1 LNNIAAVGAFLVQ
14 RTSNKEVMS
23 RLKNNRLPH
32 HGGTNYEEAE
42 MNFIKKSL
50 MKVMAKGSKPMMEHM
65 FIMMGDLCKAFY
77 EKDGKEAL
85 PIITKVASKNGVG
98 EAEIMR
104 KMMPV
109 KDMKGIAELF
119 KMFDSMMEMGMEI
132 TGLSDDAIHF
142 KVPKCMMGIQGT
154 SKELCEAM
162 MCSDASMVSALLGK
176 EVDMKI
182 PKSIAEGD
190 KECEIIF
197 SIKK

>member
-1 LNNIAAVGAFLVQ
+1 
-14 RTSNKEVMS
+14 MP
-23 RLKNNRLPH
+23 RLKNNHLPH

-65 FIMMGDLCKAFY
+65 FVMTGDLCRAFY

-85 PIITKVASKNGVG
+85 PIITKIATEGGV
-98 EAEIMR
+98 ERAKIMQQ
-104 KMMPV
+104 MMPT

-119 KMFDSMMEMGMEI
+119 KLMDSMMEMGMEI
-132 TGLSDDAIHF
+132 TEQSDDAIHF
-142 KVPKCMMGIQGT
+142 KVPKCIMGIEGT

-162 MCSDASMVSALLGK
+162 MSSDTGMVSALLGK
-176 EVDMKI
+176 EVETKI
-182 PKSIAEGD
+182 PKSIAAGD
-190 KECEIIF
+190 KECEVIF